1 MLFCGVLRRMLSG
14 LLTKISRQMYLIGAV
29 LLAVLA
35 AIGRMQFLKNARDKA
50 EVRADTL
57 SATIHAE
64 RVKKKIIKEEENK
77 LSSRRAELIKEIER
91 KKKGETFEGVDNLTD
106 PNDY

>member
-1 MLFCGVLRRMLSG
+1 MLSG
-14 LLTKISRQMYLIGAV
+14 ILTKISRQMYAIGAV

-35 AIGRMQFLKNARDKA
+35 AIGRMQFLKNARNKA
-50 EVRADTL
+50 EEKADIL
-57 SATIHAE
+57 SATINAE

-77 LSSRRAELIKEIER
+77 LSSRRAELIKEIE
-91 KKKGETFEGVDNLTD
+91 KKRRKGETFEGVDNLTD

>member
-1 MLFCGVLRRMLSG
+1 MLSG
-14 LLTKISRQMYLIGAV
+14 ILKKISRQMYAIGAV

-35 AIGRMQFLKNARDKA
+35 AIGRMQFLKKARDKA

-57 SATIHAE
+57 SATIQAE
-64 RVKKKIIKEEENK
+64 RTKKKIIKEEEEK
-77 LSSRRAELIKEIER
+77 LSSRRAEIIKEG
-91 KKKGETFEGVDNLTD
+91 KKKGENFEGVDNLTH